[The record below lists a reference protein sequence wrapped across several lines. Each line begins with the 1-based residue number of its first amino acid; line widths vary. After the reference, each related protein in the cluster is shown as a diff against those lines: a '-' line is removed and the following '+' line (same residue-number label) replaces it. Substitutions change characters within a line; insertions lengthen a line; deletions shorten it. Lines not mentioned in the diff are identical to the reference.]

1 MWWIELRG
9 NLMTSVSKAV
19 IAGIVLLAA
28 TPALAQDE
36 WAQQVQ
42 KQMDKA
48 AETLAGSGFHYGGY
62 SHEGQLNKGASER
75 LTVRLGGGSS
85 QFVGL
90 CDNDCSDIDL
100 LVYDANGKKVDEDV
114 ENDDYP
120 VVSVSPNGNS
130 VYTLVVQMATCTADP
145 CRYAVQQFA
154 K

>member
-1 MWWIELRG
+1 MK
-9 NLMTSVSKAV
+9 SVSKTAF
-19 IAGIVLLAA
+19 AGALLLAA

-62 SHEGQLNKGASER
+62 SHEGQINKGSSER
-75 LTVRLGGGSS
+75 LTVRLGGSS

-100 LVYDANGKKVDEDV
+100 VVYDANGKKVAEDV
-114 ENDDYP
+114 EDDDYP
-120 VVSVSPNGNS
+120 VVSISPNGNA
-130 VYTLVVQMATCTADP
+130 VYTLVVQMIKCSADP